1 MPVMPKR
8 ACWADLVDESGDE
21 MMAGTDDICKNEE
34 DKQMLA
40 GEVSPAASF
49 CSTQFSWGD
58 EVDSCQSAQSLK
70 SDGVQ
75 TSMPSMEWE
84 QTAMLPSIF
93 APYAV
98 IPVVGVNVP
107 NFPTHEVQC
116 LSQSL
121 GQCVSPGSIKSSGTD
136 LVKKRFLKQGSQD
149 RKRRPLASKQNI
161 KELAPRTLPDASK
174 EDWERRL
181 QKRHNIVAL
190 IKETPEYQAF
200 SAHRAGPR
208 RAALRTPS
216 PNDRSVSKRQWEDK
230 VQKWRTALRNRH
242 SNNAGK

>member
-1 MPVMPKR
+1 MMPKR

-21 MMAGTDDICKNEE
+21 MMAGTNDTFKNEE
-34 DKQMLA
+34 DKQMLD

-49 CSTQFSWGD
+49 CSTQFSFGD
-58 EVDSCQSAQSLK
+58 EADSCQGAQPLK
-70 SDGVQ
+70 LDGVQ
-75 TSMPSMEWE
+75 ASMPSMEWE

-93 APYAV
+93 APFAV
-98 IPVVGVNVP
+98 IPVVGVNAS

-116 LSQSL
+116 LTHSL
-121 GQCVSPGSIKSSGTD
+121 GQCVPPGSFKACGTD

-149 RKRRPLASKQNI
+149 RKQRPLVLKQNT
-161 KELAPRTLPDASK
+161 KDFAPRTLPEASN

-190 IKETPEYQAF
+190 IKETPEYRAF

-230 VQKWRTALRNRH
+230 VQKWRTALRNWH
-242 SNNAGK
+242 SNNTGK